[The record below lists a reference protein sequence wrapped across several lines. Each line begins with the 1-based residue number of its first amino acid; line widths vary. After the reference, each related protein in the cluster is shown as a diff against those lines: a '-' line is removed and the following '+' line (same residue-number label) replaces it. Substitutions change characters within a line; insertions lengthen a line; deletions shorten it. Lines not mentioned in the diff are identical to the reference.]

1 MSFRGLHGHK
11 NLRAMEFKGKQPYE
25 PLRECADWLE
35 VADNF
40 DNYYSVIS
48 VNHFYDC
55 ETAEWL
61 VFLVYDD
68 MGQDA

>member
-1 MSFRGLHGHK
+1 MAFRALFGHK
-11 NLRAMEFKGKQPYE
+11 HIQAMEFSGKQPYE

-40 DNYYSVIS
+40 GNYYSVLAIT
-48 VNHFYDC
+48 HHYDC
-55 ETAEWL
+55 DNATYY
-61 VFLVYDD
+61 VTLVYDD